1 MDGDCQACA
10 FRSGRDSE
18 GGRNGAHWDCG
29 GNAEISMLDDAGVGL
44 ELDVQ
49 VTVVES
55 NLSLGGAIIRSIS
68 QSPMLCGLRKFLV
81 IAGTS

>member
-1 MDGDCQACA
+1 
-10 FRSGRDSE
+10 
-18 GGRNGAHWDCG
+18 
-29 GNAEISMLDDAGVGL
+29 MLDDAGVGL

-68 QSPMLCGLRKFLV
+68 QSPMLSGLRKFLV

>member
-1 MDGDCQACA
+1 
-10 FRSGRDSE
+10 
-18 GGRNGAHWDCG
+18 
-29 GNAEISMLDDAGVGL
+29 MLDDAGVGL

-68 QSPMLCGLRKFLV
+68 QSPMLSGLRKFLV
-81 IAGTS
+81 IAGTSCMTTKHDAVYAFL